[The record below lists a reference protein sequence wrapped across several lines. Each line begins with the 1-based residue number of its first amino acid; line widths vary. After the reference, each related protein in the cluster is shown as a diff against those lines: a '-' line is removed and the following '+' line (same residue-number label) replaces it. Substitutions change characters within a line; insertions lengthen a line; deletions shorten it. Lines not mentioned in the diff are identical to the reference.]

1 MMRTWAAAA
10 AIAVVVAGCSNIKGS
25 DAPVAVVP
33 DTPATTK
40 PSPADGDTSG
50 GRGLVAK
57 PASTAFPMEARGNHR
72 GRHDAHDALDGLHY
86 RQ

>member
-40 PSPADGDTSG
+40 PSPADG

-57 PASTAFPMEARGNHR
+57 PASTAGSATTSTTR
-72 GRHDAHDALDGLHY
+72 
-86 RQ
+86 